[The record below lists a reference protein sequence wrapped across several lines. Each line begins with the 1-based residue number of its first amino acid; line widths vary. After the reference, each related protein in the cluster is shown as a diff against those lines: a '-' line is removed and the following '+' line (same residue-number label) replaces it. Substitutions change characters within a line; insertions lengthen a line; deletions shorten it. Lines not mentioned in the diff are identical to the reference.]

1 MKTESIH
8 IAVMT
13 DQLME
18 LVAPRAGG
26 SYLDA
31 TLGGGTHTSELLE
44 RSGPD
49 GHVVSL
55 DVDAKALERAKKR
68 FQAYGSRW
76 LGVHTN
82 FGDLEDV
89 ALRHGWKGFDGIIF
103 DLGFSSDELED
114 ASKGLSFKEDGPLD
128 MRLGS
133 GEAAARFTA
142 EEIVNSWR
150 QEELAEIIRTYGE
163 ERMAGRIA
171 RAICD
176 ARKSGRITRT
186 VRLAEIVAGALP
198 RNYERGRIHPA
209 TRTFQALRIAVNDE
223 LEVLKSALSAAIGLL
238 KPKGRIA
245 VISFHSLEDRIVKH
259 LFKQHE
265 ELEILTKKPL
275 IPTDEEMAEN
285 PRSRSAKLR
294 GASKKSNTQKIQTK
308 NKYAKRLRHVDGTAT

>member
-1 MKTESIH
+1 MKSESIH

-68 FQAYGSRW
+68 FKAYGSRW
-76 LGVHTN
+76 QGVHAN

-89 ALRHGWKGFDGIIF
+89 ALRHGWKGFDGIVF

-133 GEAAARFTA
+133 GEAASRLTA
-142 EEIVNSWR
+142 EDIVNSWR
-150 QEELAEIIRTYGE
+150 QEELAEIIRNYGE

-176 ARKSGRITRT
+176 ARKHGRITRT
-186 VRLAEIVAGALP
+186 MRLAEIVASALP

-223 LEVLKSALSAAIGLL
+223 LEVLKSALTAAVGLL
-238 KPKGRIA
+238 EPEGRIA

-259 LFKQHE
+259 LFKGNDG
-265 ELEILTKKPL
+265 LEILTKKPL
-275 IPTDEEMAEN
+275 IPTEEEMAEN

-294 GASKKSNTQKIQTK
+294 GALKIDKTKENTQTK
-308 NKYAKRLRHVDGTAT
+308 KYAKRLRHVDDTAT